1 MERKIKYGAFT
12 TLAQSIRQFMLPAL
26 LYMSEN
32 GFDITIGS
40 KYHEKEVTG
49 FPTEFKY
56 KELDLDRGFHLWK
69 TIKNIFILYKFFRK
83 EKFDII
89 EYGTENVSMC
99 ASIAGWMAG
108 VPIRIYDHW
117 GARYVGYTGFN
128 RFLSKTI
135 ERINALFS
143 TAVVQTSH
151 KNLEMCVADGLYPR
165 KKVQVIGYGGTVGA
179 DFSKF
184 DRGQKA
190 SWGATFREK
199 YGIPENDL
207 VLGDVGFVRKDK
219 GTNELLQAFLNINDS
234 HLWLVFVGEIYEPD
248 APDKQLLEEAKKTG
262 RVIFT
267 GKVMDVEHY
276 LAAYDVLVHPS
287 YREGFGMVL
296 QEAGAMGIP
305 YITTNIP
312 GPSEFGVDGKTGLLV
327 ERANTSDLE
336 EKMKML
342 IANKELIQT
351 MSEEVYKLTKDR
363 FERSVMVKRIYEHR
377 LGLINE
383 NK

>member
-26 LYMSEN
+26 LYMSEK

-40 KYHEKEVTG
+40 KYHEKEVAG
-49 FPTEFKY
+49 FPAEFKY

-69 TIKNIFILYKFFRK
+69 TIKNIFVLYKFFRK

-99 ASIAGWMAG
+99 ASIAGWMARI
-108 VPIRIYDHW
+108 PIRIYDHW

-128 RFLSKTI
+128 RFLSKNI

-143 TAVVQTSH
+143 TSVVQTSH
-151 KNLEMCVADGLYPR
+151 KNLEMCVSDGLYPR
-165 KKVQVIGYGGTVGA
+165 NKVQVIGYGGTVGA
-179 DFSKF
+179 DFKKF
-184 DRGQKA
+184 DRSQKEIWSA
-190 SWGATFREK
+190 SFREK
-199 YGIPENDL
+199 YGIPKED
-207 VLGDVGFVRKDK
+207 VVFGDVGFVRKDK
-219 GTNELLQAFLNINDS
+219 GTDELLQAFLNINNS

-248 APDKQLLEEAKKTG
+248 APDSQLLEEAKKTG

-296 QEAGAMGIP
+296 QEAGALGIP

-312 GPSEFGVDGKTGLLV
+312 GPSEFGENGKTGLLV
-327 ERANTSDLE
+327 EKANTKDLE
-336 EKMKML
+336 EKMKRL
-342 IANKELIQT
+342 FDSPELIQS
-351 MSEEVYKLTKDR
+351 MSEEVYQLTKAR

-383 NK
+383 K